1 MINLFGFNQSFH
13 MALSL
18 TCIAVKFLYKQ
29 LKLTVFKI
37 TLP

>member
-1 MINLFGFNQSFH
+1 MINLFGFNRYFH

-18 TCIAVKFLYKQ
+18 TCIEVKFLYKQ

-37 TLP
+37 ALP